1 MDKGKIE
8 AALVA
13 VIKQVQETSGRPAP
27 DITESTTPIGDID
40 GFDSLLA
47 VEATVMLEQALGCTL
62 SDGTPF
68 VSRDGK
74 KALTLVEIVDRVAE
88 MITPGRAA

>member
-1 MDKGKIE
+1 MEKQKIR

-13 VIKQVQETSGRPAP
+13 VIGQVQALSGRPCP
-27 DITESTTPIGDID
+27 DVSDSTKPIGDIE

-62 SDGTPF
+62 DDGVPF
-68 VSRDGK
+68 VSADGK
-74 KALTLVEIVDRVAE
+74 TALKVAQIIDRVIE
-88 MITPGRAA
+88 MITTRAA